1 MKCGQKKRG
10 WVLVHPL
17 TIFLFNIGLNGYSLY
32 QI

>member
-1 MKCGQKKRG
+1 MWTEKRG
-10 WVLVHPL
+10 WVLAHPL